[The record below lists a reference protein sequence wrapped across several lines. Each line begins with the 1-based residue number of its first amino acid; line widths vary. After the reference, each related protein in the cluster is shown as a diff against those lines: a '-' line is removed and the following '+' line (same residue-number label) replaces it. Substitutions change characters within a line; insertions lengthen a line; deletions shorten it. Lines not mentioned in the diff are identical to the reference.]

1 MEARARVTSKGQVT
15 IPIDVR
21 RALGIEEGDTLAF
34 EVSAQYVTVRKRRT
48 LADVAAD
55 LHATAEL
62 RSGRPV
68 DQDAAIAAHVAAAYA
83 EKERR
88 RGRPAI
94 VRSRGPAQR
103 GT

>member
-34 EVSAQYVTVRKRRT
+34 EVSAEYVTVRKPRT
-48 LADVAAD
+48 LAEVAAE
-55 LHATAEL
+55 LHETARTNGAL
-62 RSGRPV
+62 PAGRE
-68 DQDAAIAAHVAAAYA
+68 AGIASHVAAVYA

-88 RGRPAI
+88 RGRLAI
-94 VRSRGPAQR
+94 VAPD
-103 GT
+103 GTARRRV

>member
-34 EVSAQYVTVRKRRT
+34 EVSSQYVTVRKRRT
-48 LADVAAD
+48 LAEVAAD
-55 LHATAEL
+55 LHETAL
-62 RSGRPV
+62 TPSVQRAGR
-68 DQDAAIAAHVAAAYA
+68 DAAIASHVAAAYA

-88 RGRPAI
+88 RGRLAI
-94 VRSRGPAQR
+94 VAPD
-103 GT
+103 GTARRRV